1 MKTAK
6 RNTGIVCWLLTL
18 VLIASVGIF
27 AAACGGDKSDSD
39 DGSTA
44 AETSLQDIKDAGKLV
59 LGCDDAFPPMGFVDE
74 SGELVGFDIEL
85 ARAVA
90 ERLGVELEVRPIDWK
105 TKELELE
112 NKNIDVIW
120 NGYTIT
126 AERDRQV
133 EFTKPYLRN
142 EQMLVVRVDSGIQS
156 KEDLA
161 GKVVGVQMDSAAEAL
176 VTEDTAFN
184 DSLQELRAYDN
195 YQQALIDL
203 KSSDRIDAV
212 GVDIILIN
220 YVMVQEPGVYRV
232 LSDSLGEEYFG
243 IGCRKGSISLREAID
258 EALDAMQK
266 DGTTDEITAKWFGD
280 NIVVRDVPKLTQA
293 DLQ

>member
-1 MKTAK
+1 
-6 RNTGIVCWLLTL
+6 LLTL